1 MRRSQQVIKQDCLKK
16 LLKTVRTTR
25 RISELVGQR
34 LMEVEALVYRFFLF
48 VCGTPMTMTSY
59 ADIDKTNSDTGK
71 VPRSSRNKYSQSMWK
86 QLLLPGINELVEV
99 ESQF

>member
-1 MRRSQQVIKQDCLKK
+1 M
-16 LLKTVRTTR
+16 
-25 RISELVGQR
+25 
-34 LMEVEALVYRFFLF
+34 
-48 VCGTPMTMTSY
+48 PMTMTSY